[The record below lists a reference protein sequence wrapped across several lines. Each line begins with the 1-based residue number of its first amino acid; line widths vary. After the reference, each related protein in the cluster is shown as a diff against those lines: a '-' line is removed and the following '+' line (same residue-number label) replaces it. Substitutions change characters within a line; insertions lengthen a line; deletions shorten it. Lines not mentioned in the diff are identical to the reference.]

1 MHALTNHDDA
11 RPGTVSVRL
20 LLLAMVATAVLSAAV
35 VWTLTRS
42 RVAAPD
48 AKASAEAS
56 KAGEHANDLPPGV
69 VELPETAQ
77 KNARLEVL
85 TAAARTLPL
94 TIEVTGT
101 VTADEARVA
110 HVKPLARGLIER
122 VWVRLGERVR
132 KGQPLVTYDN
142 IALGELI
149 GEYLSARAVLR
160 QAEADLDVKRK
171 ALDRGRELIKLEAIA
186 RQTLDLREAEFR
198 SAEAAVARDR
208 AAVTRVEEQI
218 HRFGLSDPDLEK
230 LSPEEGKTAHRE
242 ASHSVMRAPIDG
254 IVTKYDVASGE
265 VVEPERELFTISD
278 LSSVWVLADVYEKDL
293 AKVPTGTQAVVR
305 VDTYPDRA
313 FQGRVAYVSDL
324 IESQTRT
331 AKVRCVVDNPDGALK
346 LDMFAR
352 VTVPTRDQRQGVA
365 VPANAVQQV
374 DNQPV
379 LFVRQTATRF
389 ERRNVQLGATTGDLV
404 EIRDGLRPGE
414 SVVGAGSFYLKT
426 ALLRERIGDEH

>member
-1 MHALTNHDDA
+1 MHASMNHNNA
-11 RPGTVSVRL
+11 RPRTVSVRL
-20 LLLAMVATAVLSAAV
+20 LLLAIAATAVLSAAV
-35 VWTLTRS
+35 VWGVTRS
-42 RVAAPD
+42 RTT
-48 AKASAEAS
+48 S
-56 KAGEHANDLPPGV
+56 AGESKEGSHANDLPPGV
-69 VELPETAQ
+69 VELPEAAQ
-77 KNARLEVL
+77 QNARLEVV
-85 TAAARTLPL
+85 TAVARTLPL

-149 GEYLSARAVLR
+149 GEYLSARAVSR
-160 QAEADLDVKRK
+160 QSQADLEVKRK

-186 RQTLDLREAEFR
+186 RQTLDLREAESR
-198 SAEAAVARDR
+198 TAEAAVARDR

-218 HRFGLSDPDLEK
+218 HRFGLTDADLEQ
-230 LSPEEGKTAHRE
+230 LSPEDGKTPHRE

-293 AKVPTGTQAVVR
+293 AKVPTDVQALVH
-305 VDTYPDRA
+305 VDTYPDRT
-313 FQGRVAYVSDL
+313 FPGRVTYVSDL
-324 IESQTRT
+324 IEPQTRT

-352 VTVPTRDQRQGVA
+352 VTVPTRDEREGVA
-365 VPANAVQQV
+365 VPATAVQHV

-379 LFVRQTATRF
+379 IFIKQSATRF
-389 ERRNVQLGATTGDLV
+389 ERRNVQLGTATGAIV

-414 SVVGAGSFYLKT
+414 SIVGAGSFYLKT

>member
-1 MHALTNHDDA
+1 MHASMNHNNA
-11 RPGTVSVRL
+11 RPRTVSVRL
-20 LLLAMVATAVLSAAV
+20 LLLAVAATALVSAAV
-35 VWTLTRS
+35 AWSFTRPHT
-42 RVAAPD
+42 AD
-48 AKASAEAS
+48 ADTKA
-56 KAGEHANDLPPGV
+56 HANDLPPGV
-69 VELPETAQ
+69 VELPEAAQ
-77 KNARLEVL
+77 QNARLEVV
-85 TAAARTLPL
+85 TAASRTLPL

-149 GEYLSARAVLR
+149 GEYLSARAVSR
-160 QAEADLDVKRK
+160 QSQADLEVKRK

-198 SAEAAVARDR
+198 TAEAAVARDR

-218 HRFGLSDPDLEK
+218 HRFGLTDADLEQ
-230 LSPEEGKTAHRE
+230 LSPEDGKTPHRE

-293 AKVPTGTQAVVR
+293 AKVPTDVQALVH
-305 VDTYPDRA
+305 VDTYPDRT
-313 FQGRVAYVSDL
+313 FPGRVTYVSDL
-324 IESQTRT
+324 IEPQTRT

-352 VTVPTRDQRQGVA
+352 VTVPTRDQREGVA
-365 VPANAVQQV
+365 VPATAVQHV

-379 LFVRQTATRF
+379 IFIKQSATRF
-389 ERRNVQLGATTGDLV
+389 ERRNVQLGTATGAIV

-414 SVVGAGSFYLKT
+414 SIVGAGSFYLKT